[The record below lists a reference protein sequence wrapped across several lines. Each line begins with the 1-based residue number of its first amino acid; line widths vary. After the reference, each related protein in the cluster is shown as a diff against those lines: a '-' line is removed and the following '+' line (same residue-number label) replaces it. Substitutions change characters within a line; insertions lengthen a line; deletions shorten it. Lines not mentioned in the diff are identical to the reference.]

1 MKFQKY
7 TATWVFLAFVLV
19 FAILLCALP
28 QKEFSE
34 NEKRFLATFP
44 ELSVESVKNNTL
56 SSELD
61 TWASD
66 QFPFRDFFVGVH
78 SYSRLLLGLGGNSGV
93 YACDDGYLVAAP
105 AMIDEAR
112 CQRNVARLASFAK
125 AQELPATLLIVPSA
139 GSTMEDKL
147 PFAHEDY
154 PDDTI
159 YSIAEQAKGDL
170 SMPDLRA
177 IFEDGEGYYYR
188 TDHHLTTTGSYQ
200 MYLAYCEAV
209 GLEPIT
215 DYPHKESLTD
225 FYGTNYSKSGLWL
238 TEPDDVEIWHP
249 ADESGITVTIDDLNG
264 EETYDSLYFYEHDEA
279 MDKYPVFLDGNHA
292 IVTIENER
300 CTNGKRLLVVKDSFA
315 HCFSTF
321 LCQQYESIC
330 LVDLR
335 YYRGGVST
343 LIEEQGVNELLFL
356 FGSDNLAGLAELA
369 LLR

>member
-19 FAILLCALP
+19 FSVLLCALP

-34 NEKRFLATFP
+34 NEKRYLAVFP
-44 ELSVESVKNNTL
+44 ELSAESLKNNTL

-93 YACDDGYLVAAP
+93 YACDDGYLAAAP
-105 AMIDEAR
+105 VEIDEGR
-112 CQRNVARLASFAK
+112 CQRNVARLASFAE
-125 AQELPATLLIVPSA
+125 AQGLPATLMIVPSA
-139 GSTMEDKL
+139 GSMMEDKL
-147 PFAHEDY
+147 PLAHEEY

-159 YSIAEQAKGDL
+159 YSIADGAKGGL
-170 SMPDLRA
+170 KMPDLRMA
-177 IFEDGEGYYYR
+177 LAGGEGYYYR
-188 TDHHLTTTGSYQ
+188 TDHHLTMQGSYQ
-200 MYLAYCEAV
+200 IYLAYCEAV

-215 DYPHKESLTD
+215 DYPNKETLTD

-238 TEPDDVEIWHP
+238 TRPDEVEIWHP
-249 ADESGITVTIDDLNG
+249 ADESGIKVTIDDLNG
-264 EETYDSLYFYEHDEA
+264 AETYDSLYFYEHDDA

-292 IVTIENER
+292 VVTIENAN

-315 HCFSTF
+315 HCVSTL

-343 LIEEQGVNELLFL
+343 LIDEQGSNELLFL
-356 FGSDNLAGLAELA
+356 FGADNLAGLAELA